1 MRNNHNNFEWEEF
14 VSRETRKKGGP
25 GNLWKGFRLMIA
37 FFTRIPVGIPDYSE
51 NLFASGIKSLPFV
64 GLLIGMIL
72 WLVSFG
78 HMLGLPDSVA
88 ALLLIIAYCLV
99 TGGLHFDG
107 VADTCD
113 GIFSG
118 TSREQTLE
126 IMRDSRNGTF
136 AVVGIVLLL
145 LSYFVFFRE
154 VGSISP
160 EVLLCMPIVGKC
172 GMIVGAFK
180 ANPARESG
188 LGYGFIKYVNWPELV
203 VALVTM
209 TVFCIL
215 LAPISF
221 LSAAASLLFALAM
234 REGFQKRLG
243 GQTGDTLG
251 FVCEITQVIYLIGTY
266 LTYAAIG

>member
-1 MRNNHNNFEWEEF
+1 MRKKYDNFEWEEF
-14 VSRETRKKGGP
+14 VSRQSRKKGGL
-25 GNLWKGFRLMIA
+25 GNLWRGFRLMIA

-51 NLFASGIKSLPFV
+51 NLFACGIKTLPFV
-64 GLLIGMIL
+64 GLLIGLIL

-78 HMLGLPDSVA
+78 HTLGLPDSVA
-88 ALLLIIAYCLV
+88 AFFLIITYCLV
-99 TGGLHFDG
+99 TGGIHFDG

-145 LSYFVFFRE
+145 LGYFVFFQE
-154 VGSISP
+154 VGVISP
-160 EVLLCMPIVGKC
+160 TVLFCMPIVGKC
-172 GMIVGAFK
+172 GMIVSAFK

-203 VALVTM
+203 VALVMM
-209 TVFCIL
+209 TVFCIFF
-215 LAPISF
+215 APLGF
-221 LSAAASLLFALAM
+221 FSAAVSLLFALAM
-234 REGFQKRLG
+234 REGFQRKLG

-251 FVCEITQVIYLIGTY
+251 FVCEMTQMIYLAGVY